1 MAIAG
6 ILSSARAGDVSA
18 TAAARRRPMAT
29 AAADPA
35 NDSTA
40 DTTSAGRYPVTTPAA
55 EASEPCALNTAVTI
69 ATPNA

>member
-1 MAIAG
+1 M
-6 ILSSARAGDVSA
+6 SA

-35 NDSTA
+35 SDSTA

-69 ATPNA
+69 ATPNRPNSTRNAPPL